1 MGMLMNW
8 YLEALRKF
16 TDFNG
21 RASRQEYWYFVL
33 FNILISLG
41 LGLVDRVTGSFDPMS
56 GVGLLGGLYGLAI
69 LLPGLAVSIRRLHDT
84 DRSGWWVLLP
94 LIPIIGGLIFLYFL
108 VLDSS
113 QGRNAYG
120 ESPKSF

>member
-1 MGMLMNW
+1 MNW

-56 GVGLLGGLYGLAI
+56 GVGLLGGLYGLVI